1 MIGQVSASSTV
12 ASRTVLIDAA
22 EPETVLAAVADHQVV
37 RPQIPS
43 PHYSGSR
50 K

>member
-12 ASRTVLIDAA
+12 AFRTVWINA
-22 EPETVLAAVADHQVV
+22 EPETVLGAVADHQAV

-43 PHYSGSR
+43 PHYSG
-50 K
+50 